1 MGLKNCPE
9 CGKLFMDN
17 PAGLCIDCVRQEEK
31 DSDKVADYLRDKK
44 KANIEEIHE
53 ATGVK
58 IKVILKMLR
67 KGRIFGDVMV
77 VYPCESC
84 GEPIMEGKV
93 CSACSNSFLGQVKS
107 AAKPEP
113 KPEPPKVKDGVFIKF

>member
-17 PAGLCIDCVRQEEK
+17 PAGLCMDCVRQEEK
-31 DSDKVADYLRDKK
+31 DSDKVADFLRDKK

-53 ATGVK
+53 TTGVK

-67 KGRIFGDVMV
+67 KGRIFGDAMV

-93 CSACSNSFLGQVKS
+93 CSACSKNIMGQVKP
-107 AAKPEP
+107 AAKPE
-113 KPEPPKVKDGVFIKF
+113 PEPPKVKDGVFIKF